1 VSEGA
6 ATAAATEGLLLD
18 SPAAGADVLLPL
30 ASLFVAAA
38 AAAAAA
44 AEGGGTAGAVLELVA
59 VAGAGGD
66 AVMELFICAL
76 ALASFEVKLPPEAGA
91 GGGVST
97 VVEVVDGVAVT
108 GGAGGSAPAGP
119 KAAVEDPEGGAA
131 GAGAGVTLSSFLKRA
146 VTFFTEAPDP
156 VLEPELEL
164 VVVEVCFFLS
174 GDSPAFLPALAPAP
188 APAPAAPVS
197 VEVCPPL
204 DALLGDVFEAGADAG
219 VGTFSGA
226 GATTAGAVALTGG
239 AGAAEGAGCC
249 CRDRFKIPVTFFMSG
264 AGAGAEGTRASFM
277 SLDSLSLAT
286 AAADSLL
293 FFPFGAGSWP
303 LVC

>member
-30 ASLFVAAA
+30 ASLFV

-174 GDSPAFLPALAPAP
+174 GDSPAFLPTLAP
-188 APAPAAPVS
+188 APAPAAPVA
-197 VEVCPPL
+197 VEVCPLL

-219 VGTFSGA
+219 VGTFSGT
-226 GATTAGAVALTGG
+226 GVTTAGAVALTGG

-249 CRDRFKIPVTFFMSG
+249 CRDRFKMPVTFFMSG
-264 AGAGAEGTRASFM
+264 AGAGAEGTRASFT
-277 SLDSLSLAT
+277 SLDSLSLAA

>member
-6 ATAAATEGLLLD
+6 ATATATEGLLLD

-30 ASLFVAAA
+30 ALLF
-38 AAAAAA
+38 AA
-44 AEGGGTAGAVLELVA
+44 AEGGGTAGAALVVELVA

-91 GGGVST
+91 GGGVSA
-97 VVEVVDGVAVT
+97 VVDGVAVT

-119 KAAVEDPEGGAA
+119 KAAVEDPEGGA
-131 GAGAGVTLSSFLKRA
+131 GAGVMLSSFLKRA

-156 VLEPELEL
+156 VLEPEQEL
-164 VVVEVCFFLS
+164 VVVCFFLS
-174 GDSPAFLPALAPAP
+174 GDSPAFSPTL

-204 DALLGDVFEAGADAG
+204 YALLGDVFEAGADAG
-219 VGTFSGA
+219 VRTFSGA
-226 GATTAGAVALTGG
+226 GVTTAGAVALTGG
-239 AGAAEGAGCC
+239 AGAADGAGCC
-249 CRDRFKIPVTFFMSG
+249 CRDRFKMPVTFFMSG
-264 AGAGAEGTRASFM
+264 AGAGAEGTRASFT
-277 SLDSLSLAT
+277 SLDSLSLAA

>member
-6 ATAAATEGLLLD
+6 ATAIATATDGLLLD

-30 ASLFVAAA
+30 ASLF
-38 AAAAAA
+38 AA
-44 AEGGGTAGAVLELVA
+44 AEGGGGTAGAALVVELVA
-59 VAGAGGD
+59 VAGGD

-91 GGGVST
+91 GGGVSA
-97 VVEVVDGVAVT
+97 VVEVVT

-131 GAGAGVTLSSFLKRA
+131 GAGAGVMLSSFLKRA